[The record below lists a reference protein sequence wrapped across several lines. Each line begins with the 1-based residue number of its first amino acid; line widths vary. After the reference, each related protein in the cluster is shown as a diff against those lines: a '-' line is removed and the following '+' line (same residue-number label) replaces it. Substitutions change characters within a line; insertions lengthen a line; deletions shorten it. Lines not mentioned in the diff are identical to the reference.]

1 MKNILLLNL
10 GSSKDII
17 ASAHL
22 ISSYKLEY
30 PEAKISMMIYEKNLA
45 IASILENI
53 VKIYTINSEFIST
66 ITQNAL
72 YPDSFAINE
81 FGNNIEE
88 AMNCEWD
95 TVLNYSNDNASAYFA
110 KALNTK
116 EIVGS
121 YIDGT
126 GTARTTDKWSTYQN
140 YVLTKSQFQTIPVAA
155 VRNHMMLVPLYN
167 DLEKIKLEAE
177 YLYVANQNFTRIRQM
192 HGSKAKYVIGL
203 NLEVGY
209 CGYALNVE
217 TLSEIIEN
225 LEESSEYKVVLL
237 TSGKSYQKEIVNTL
251 NEKFNN
257 SLVSINVDSVAIS
270 AVITNLDAIVS
281 CANNQLA
288 IADALNVKIIEIKN
302 YENKITPTSIGTES
316 FIIYAKDIKNLASDV
331 LLALNEEFE
340 TELPIAI
347 LNSENPTYL
356 AAQDNYGVMYTQIRG
371 EMNIQRELRYHIE
384 RMSHFQV
391 LGFDKNVEL
400 LENIKAH
407 SKKEDIHEF
416 TNELKSDLTNTVK
429 FLLAAL
435 RSLKGV
441 KNSQSNVNSFIGHL
455 DQLIQ
460 AGNQDSIVGSLVRVF
475 EGNIENIQANDINQ
489 NMKEIEERL
498 FELKSNLQLITNT
511 ITDLL
516 TESVTKDK
524 TNNETNRPEVQSDV
538 QL

>member
-22 ISSYKLEY
+22 ISSYKLEH
-30 PEAKISMMIYEKNLA
+30 PDSKISMLVYEKNKDMAL
-45 IASILENI
+45 ILEN
-53 VKIYTINSEFIST
+53 VSNVFCINSEFIQT

-88 AMNCEWD
+88 VMTKEWD
-95 TVLNYSNDNASAYFA
+95 VVFNYSNDNASAYFV
-110 KALNTK
+110 KALNAK
-116 EIVGS
+116 QVMGS
-121 YIDGT
+121 FIDET

-140 YVLTKSQFQTIPVAA
+140 YVLTKSKFQTIPVAA
-155 VRNHMMLVPLYN
+155 VRNHIMLVPLYS

-209 CGYALNVE
+209 CGHALNID
-217 TLSEIIEN
+217 TLSEVIEN

-237 TSGKSYQKEIVNTL
+237 TSGKSYQKEIVNKL
-251 NEKFNN
+251 NDKFNN
-257 SLVSINVDSVAIS
+257 ALVSINVDSVAIS
-270 AVITNLDAIVS
+270 SVITNLDAMVS

-288 IADALNVKIIEIKN
+288 IADALNVKIIEVKSN
-302 YENKITPTSIGTES
+302 ENKITPTSISAES
-316 FIIYAKDIKNLASDV
+316 VVIYAKNLKNLASDIS
-331 LLALNEEFE
+331 LALNEVFE
-340 TELPIAI
+340 TELPISI
-347 LNSENPTYL
+347 LKSENPTYL
-356 AAQDNYGVMYTQIRG
+356 AAQDSYGVMYTQIRG
-371 EMNIQRELRYHIE
+371 EMNIERELRYHIE
-384 RMSHFQV
+384 RMTHFQV
-391 LGFDKNVEL
+391 LGFDKNTEL
-400 LENIKAH
+400 IENIKAH
-407 SKKEDIHEF
+407 TKKE
-416 TNELKSDLTNTVK
+416 ELKDFSNSLKVELTHTVK

-441 KNSQSNVNSFIGHL
+441 RNSQSNVNSFIGHL

-460 AGNQDSIVGSLVRVF
+460 AGAQDSIVGSIVRIF
-475 EGNIENIQANDINQ
+475 EGDIENINATDINQ

-516 TESVTKDK
+516 SDSMKTEKVSG
-524 TNNETNRPEVQSDV
+524 ETIRPELHNEVQS
-538 QL
+538 